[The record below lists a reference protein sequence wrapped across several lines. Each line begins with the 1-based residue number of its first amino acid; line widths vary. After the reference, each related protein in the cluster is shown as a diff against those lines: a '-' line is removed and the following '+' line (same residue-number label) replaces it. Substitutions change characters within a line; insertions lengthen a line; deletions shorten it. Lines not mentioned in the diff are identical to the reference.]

1 MLLWLAIAFGVGC
14 ALSIFVRTGRAWPR
28 AVNVLAMLVVAAAAI
43 APPRAESVV
52 EPARIEVVTT
62 GEPGPALRAQ
72 LAALR
77 DAAAARSAEASEPP
91 AELEVRAA
99 GADVHAALAAAALR
113 AGPRRSE
120 TIAVWNA
127 PFAPSA
133 QVPSA
138 PFVGAWASTDAPLPF
153 APEALSL
160 AFSSTPRA
168 ARPFAAELRLDDA
181 GAPLPFDVSMR
192 GEGWT
197 SENRVEV
204 GGPSRGEAVA
214 EPLAAGP
221 AAVEVATTVD
231 GRGIRWKGAF
241 DVAAQPRV
249 LVVAE
254 ASPLAAAL
262 RAQGVRVE
270 ELRALPQDLGSCSAV
285 VLGMPLPVEEQ
296 KRLQSAVDDGLG
308 LFVFGDG
315 FQRDGEPLRDLLPV
329 RVLPQPD
336 PARPGEGPG
345 GEPRTNPDSQ
355 PEPPPSQAK
364 PDPDGIRAEDPVV
377 QPGAPTEVDKHAI
390 AMVLVVDRSGSMGM
404 RVRGGETKMSYAKTS
419 ARETARAL
427 GEGDEVGL
435 VTFGDDEQARV
446 ELPLTDAVDFARVE
460 QGIAKLGHSN
470 ERTFLDSG
478 LVTARKMLSA
488 SKAAVRH
495 VVVLSDGEVW
505 DQELVL
511 RQRANAMKKEG
522 LTLSMI
528 SIVDERTQVTFQAMA
543 ERLARDGGGA
553 FLPVRDARSVPKLV
567 SAEVVRALER
577 VGRKPRG
584 DGPPSADQP
593 PPDRPPEPKEPDPPT
608 PPQPKP
614 ETPPADAPLS
624 VRAVARS
631 PLLAPEP
638 SEWPTL
644 RSALATAARA
654 SAHVLLVAGDAGTP
668 ALAFGNLGLGRV
680 GVFAADLAGDAG
692 AAFRKDPE
700 FPARLS
706 QWVASVQR
714 AEPSRKEAAFLSAT
728 VEPPAPLPCEVAFL
742 RAATG
747 SPASTLDGLGLP
759 PPLVTVAHEPQ
770 TPDWAFAA
778 IAALVLLAACEWF
791 AVRRSG

>member
-1 MLLWLAIAFGVGC
+1 MLPWLAIAFGIGC
-14 ALSIFVRTGRAWPR
+14 ALSVFVRTGRAWPR

-43 APPRAESVV
+43 APPRAERAT
-52 EPARIEVVTT
+52 EPARVEVVTT
-62 GEPGPALRAQ
+62 GEPSPELRARLDALREQAEEPKPTV
-72 LAALR
+72 AL
-77 DAAAARSAEASEPP
+77 S
-91 AELEVRAA
+91 AA
-99 GADVHAALAAAALR
+99 GRDVHAALATAALR

-133 QVPSA
+133 QAPSA
-138 PFVGAWASTDAPLPF
+138 PFAGAWAATEAPLPF
-153 APEALSL
+153 SPEALAL
-160 AFSSTPRA
+160 AFSSAPRA
-168 ARPFAAELRLDDA
+168 GRPFAAELRLDDA

-192 GEGWT
+192 GEGW
-197 SENRVEV
+197 SAESRVEA
-204 GGPSRGEAVA
+204 GGASRGEAVA
-214 EPLAAGP
+214 EPTAEGP
-221 AAVEVATTVD
+221 ASVEVATSID
-231 GRGIRWKGAF
+231 GRRVRWSGTF
-241 DVAAQPRV
+241 EVAKPPRV
-249 LVVAE
+249 LVVSAP
-254 ASPLAAAL
+254 SPLAAAL

-270 ELRALPQDLGSCSAV
+270 EAGALPSDLGAYAAV
-285 VLGMPLPVEEQ
+285 VLSLALPVDVQ
-296 KRLQSAVDDGLG
+296 RRLQSAVDDGLG
-308 LFVFGDG
+308 LFVVGDG

-329 RVLPQPD
+329 RMLPQPD
-336 PARPGEGPG
+336 PATPGDGPG
-345 GEPRTNPDSQ
+345 GNPDAPSDAQ
-355 PEPPPSQAK
+355 PEPPPSQPQPK
-364 PDPDGIRAEDPVV
+364 QDDIRAEDPVV

-404 RVRGGETKMSYAKTS
+404 RVRGGDTKMSYAKTS

-435 VTFGDDEQARV
+435 VTFGDDEQARI

-528 SIVDERTQVTFQAMA
+528 SIVDDRTQVTFQAMA

-567 SAEVVRALER
+567 SAEVVRALDR

-584 DGPPSADQP
+584 DGQPSPDQP
-593 PPDRPPEPKEPDPPT
+593 APDRPPEPPKQPDPPK
-608 PPQPKP
+608 PPEPKP
-614 ETPPADAPLS
+614 DPAPKDASLS

-631 PLLAPEP
+631 PVLAPEP
-638 SEWPTL
+638 AVWPTL
-644 RSALATAARA
+644 KSAFATAARA

-692 AAFRKDPE
+692 AAFRGDAE
-700 FPARLS
+700 FPARFA

-714 AEPSRKEAAFLSAT
+714 AEPSRKEAAFLAAT
-728 VEPPAPLPCEVAFL
+728 VEPPAPLPREVAFL

-747 SPASTLDGLGLP
+747 ASASTLDGLRLP
-759 PPLVTVAHEPQ
+759 PPLVTVEHEPQ

-778 IAALVLLAACEWF
+778 ISALLLLAVCEWF
-791 AVRRSG
+791 AVRRAG

>member
-14 ALSIFVRTGRAWPR
+14 ALSVFVRTGRAWPR

-43 APPRAESVV
+43 APPRAESAT
-52 EPARIEVVTT
+52 EPARVEIVTT
-62 GEPGPALRAQ
+62 GEPSPGLRARIDALRGPSGEPEPAV
-72 LAALR
+72 AL
-77 DAAAARSAEASEPP
+77 S
-91 AELEVRAA
+91 AA
-99 GADVHAALAAAALR
+99 GRDVQAALAMAALR

-120 TIAVWNA
+120 TMAIWNA
-127 PFAPSA
+127 PFVPSA
-133 QVPSA
+133 NVPSA
-138 PFVGAWASTDAPLPF
+138 PFVGSWATTDAPLPF
-153 APEALSL
+153 APESL
-160 AFSSTPRA
+160 EFAFSSTPRA
-168 ARPFAAELRLDDA
+168 NRPFAAGLRLDDA
-181 GAPLPFDVSMR
+181 GKPLPFDVSMR

-197 SENRVEV
+197 ADARVET
-204 GGPSRGEAVA
+204 GGASRAEAVA

-221 AAVEVATTVD
+221 ASVEVATSVD
-231 GRGIRWKGAF
+231 GRAIRWKGAF
-241 DVAAQPRV
+241 EVAAQPRV
-249 LVVAE
+249 LVLAA
-254 ASPLAAAL
+254 ASPLASAL

-270 ELRALPQDLGSCSAV
+270 EAQALPQDLGSCSAV
-285 VLGMPLPVEEQ
+285 VLGLRLPVEEQ

-308 LFVFGDG
+308 LFVFGEG

-336 PARPGEGPG
+336 PSTPGDGPG
-345 GEPRTNPDSQ
+345 GESRANPDAQ
-355 PEPPPSQAK
+355 PQPPPSQPQPK
-364 PDPDGIRAEDPVV
+364 PDPEGVRAEDPVV
-377 QPGAPTEVDKHAI
+377 QPGAPIEVDKHAI
-390 AMVLVVDRSGSMGM
+390 AMLLVVDRSGSMGM

-446 ELPLTDAVDFARVE
+446 ELPLTDAADFARVE

-511 RQRANAMKKEG
+511 RQRANAMRKEG

-528 SIVDERTQVTFQAMA
+528 SIVDDRTQVTFQAMA

-567 SAEVVRALER
+567 SAEVVRALDR
-577 VGRKPRG
+577 VGRKPRS
-584 DGPPSADQP
+584 DATPSPDQP
-593 PPDRPPEPKEPDPPT
+593 PEPPKQPDPPKPPEPK

-614 ETPPADAPLS
+614 ESPPADAPLS

-638 SEWPTL
+638 AEWPSL
-644 RSALATAARA
+644 RAALATAARA

-668 ALAFGNLGLGRV
+668 TLAFGNLGLGRV
-680 GVFAADLAGDAG
+680 GVFAADLDADAG
-692 AAFRKDPE
+692 AAFRKDPD
-700 FPARLS
+700 FPARWS

-714 AEPSRKEAAFLSAT
+714 AEPVQKQAAFLAASI
-728 VEPPAPLPCEVAFL
+728 EPPAPLPREAAFL

-747 SPASTLDGLGLP
+747 ADASTLDEMRLP
-759 PPLVTVAHEPQ
+759 PPLVTVAHESQ
-770 TPDWAFAA
+770 TPEWAFAA